1 MPLSPQ
7 EKKLFFLLIT
17 SEHQKEISNIMELSD
32 SAVSTYQRNIFKKLE
47 IKNRYD
53 LLIRWHSKEKSL
65 AETLK
70 RHDL

>member
-1 MPLSPQ
+1 MLSPQ

-17 SEHQKEISNIMELSD
+17 FEHQKEISNIMGISD

-65 AETLK
+65 AEALK